1 VLNLYKWDYQRAT
14 NDHRPSTNDQSPLT
28 KDQNM
33 KIIFATNN
41 PNKLKE
47 IQALMPQ
54 GIEIISLREI
64 GCTEDIPE
72 TGDTLEAN
80 AFQKAH
86 YLKEH
91 YGYDCFADDTGLE
104 IEALNGAPGVYSARY
119 AGAERSAE
127 ANMAKVLTELD
138 GNTNRKA
145 QFRTAIALILNGK
158 EHLFE
163 GIAKGCISESK
174 QGEEGFGYDPIFIP
188 ENETRSFA
196 QMSMDEKGAISHRG
210 KAISKLV
217 KKLSILNI

>member
-1 VLNLYKWDYQRAT
+1 
-14 NDHRPSTNDQSPLT
+14 
-28 KDQNM
+28 M
-33 KIIFATNN
+33 KIVFATNN

-54 GIEIISLREI
+54 GIEIISLKEI

-138 GNTNRKA
+138 GNKNRKA
-145 QFRTAIALILNGK
+145 QFRTAIALILNGE

-163 GIAKGCISESK
+163 GVAKGHICETK

-196 QMSMDEKGAISHRG
+196 QMSMDQKGAISHRG
-210 KAISKLV
+210 KAVRKLV
-217 KKLSILNI
+217 EFLNDLV

>member
-1 VLNLYKWDYQRAT
+1 
-14 NDHRPSTNDQSPLT
+14 
-28 KDQNM
+28 M
-33 KIIFATNN
+33 KIVFATNN

-47 IQALMPQ
+47 IQALMPT
-54 GIEIISLREI
+54 GIEILSLKEI

-104 IEALNGAPGVYSARY
+104 VDTLEGAPGVYSARY
-119 AGAERSAE
+119 AGPERSAE
-127 ANMAKVLTELD
+127 ANMAKILSELK
-138 GNTNRKA
+138 GNNNRKA
-145 QFRTAIALILNGK
+145 QFRTAIALILNGE

-163 GIAKGCISESK
+163 GKVEGHISEAK
-174 QGEEGFGYDPIFIP
+174 QGKEGFGYDPIFIP

-196 QMSMDEKGAISHRG
+196 QMSMEEKGAISHRG
-210 KAISKLV
+210 RAVRKLV
-217 KKLSILNI
+217 EHLGRLVD